1 MYEELATALS
11 VLDEDTVLDG
21 VRDLFGKGVPAI
33 DILAALQK
41 GMELVGQKFEA
52 KEYYLSE
59 LIMSADIFKSASDI
73 LGDAFTSDSS
83 SQLGTMVIGTVKD
96 DVHDIGKN
104 IVATV
109 MGCNGFKVI
118 DLGVD
123 VAPEKFIDAIKEY
136 HPQIVGLSCLLTVAF
151 NSMRDTIAA
160 IDAAGLRKDCKIL
173 IGGGPTDEKVRE
185 HVKADGVC
193 MSAQEAVEACKKIV
207 GVN

>member
-1 MYEELATALS
+1 
-11 VLDEDTVLDG
+11 
-21 VRDLFGKGVPAI
+21 
-33 DILAALQK
+33 
-41 GMELVGQKFEA
+41 MEIVGQKFES

-59 LIMSADIFKSASDI
+59 LIMSADIFKSATDI
-73 LGDAFTSDSS
+73 LGDAFKPDESS
-83 SQLGTMVIGTVKD
+83 LLGTVVIGTVKD

-109 MGCNGFKVI
+109 LGCNGFRVI

-123 VAPEKFIDAIKEY
+123 VPHEQFIAAIKEH

-151 NSMRDTIAA
+151 DSMRDTIAA
-160 IDAAGLRKDCKIL
+160 IEAAGLRQDVKIL

-185 HVKADGVC
+185 HVKADAVC
-193 MSAQEAVEACKKIV
+193 RSAQEAVEACKKIV